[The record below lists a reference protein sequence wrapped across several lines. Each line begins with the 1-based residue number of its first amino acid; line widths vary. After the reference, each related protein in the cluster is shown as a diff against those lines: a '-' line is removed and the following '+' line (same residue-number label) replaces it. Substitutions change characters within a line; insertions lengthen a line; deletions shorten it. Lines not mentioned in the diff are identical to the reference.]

1 MKKKISVLLAAA
13 MVLGLAGCAGSGQ
26 KAVQTPAATEA
37 KQEEAKKEESAK
49 AEEKPEEKKETIVLK
64 WGDAAVEGTAEYEAK
79 LQALYQQLPGDRA
92 SCSWY
97 DYEGFGR
104 YMCEF
109 LV

>member
-49 AEEKPEEKKETIVLK
+49 A
-64 WGDAAVEGTAEYEAK
+64 
-79 LQALYQQLPGDRA
+79 
-92 SCSWY
+92 
-97 DYEGFGR
+97 
-104 YMCEF
+104 
-109 LV
+109 

>member
-49 AEEKPEEKKETIVLK
+49 AEEKPEEK
-64 WGDAAVEGTAEYEAK
+64 GD
-79 LQALYQQLPGDRA
+79 DRI
-92 SCSWY
+92 
-97 DYEGFGR
+97 EVGR
-104 YMCEF
+104 RRSGGHGG
-109 LV
+109 VRSQ